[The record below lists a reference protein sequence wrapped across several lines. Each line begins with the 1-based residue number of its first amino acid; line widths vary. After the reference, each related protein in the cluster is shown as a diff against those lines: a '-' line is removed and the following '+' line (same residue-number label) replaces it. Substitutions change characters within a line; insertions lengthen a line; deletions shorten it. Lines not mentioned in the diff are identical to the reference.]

1 MELKHYLNN
10 IEIDEPIGFD
20 NLKMTMKRGEY
31 HGMSAEVS
39 ELSLE
44 FYGAAADIVRTAYHT
59 DLDTEVA
66 YTVTAD
72 GEEMYHGVLDLSTY
86 EEQSSAY
93 CSVSCKVGEVGV
105 KTTFNNRAETEV
117 AINGENGIDGNT
129 IVAPTIQTAS
139 VDSIPIIYSNIWK
152 SGKDLSYNKTS
163 SIHRFQPV
171 FKTVLNEFGEH
182 KLGETDE
189 IVDKVSDK
197 NIIPIF
203 SIDSS
208 DYSPYD
214 VNLTMKVDIISLDNN
229 IQDLRVWL
237 QSDKKTENMI
247 IASNV
252 QDQDRVYDIS
262 IDLKGCTG
270 DLLVYFTGGGVER
283 ETGEDEQG
291 DPIIQKVNT
300 SISLTI
306 LKGATL
312 NVRYTSKRDDIR
324 VKTKCVFIQDVIDCI
339 CQKIAGIRVKS
350 DWYKVD
356 TKNNVYG
363 GGGLRAVTNGYC
375 LRNAEGNLMFNRPI
389 KLCFK
394 DVIEALNAI
403 DCVGYAFEEKN
414 GSIVLSVERW
424 NYFYR
429 TEIILDIKNP
439 NDIRTTLD
447 SDLICSSLEIGYQK
461 YVTVGDINAID
472 SVHAEYTFSSTLNA
486 VKHTFSAKSK
496 WIADQYA
503 IELTRRQAENRSSA
517 DWKYDTNIFILEV
530 WRCKTGNRFDNRII
544 AGGADIDGMLVDRII
559 NPSLSVR
566 RNAERWR
573 DYMFFANKNTAF
585 SFVSGEGNYNAA
597 YRNNTPL
604 ALLITTNGVYR
615 PADTVGGVISPSS
628 STQQEKYKEN
638 DTLSQK
644 PRLLKAETLSFTYPL
659 TIAQY
664 KAIKANPYGLIE
676 VDGIQGWIKEFTY
689 SFADGEATFKLIPK
703 AD

>member
-10 IEIDEPIGFD
+10 TQIDEPIGFD

-39 ELSLE
+39 ELNLE
-44 FYGAAADIVRTAYHT
+44 FYGAAADIVRAAYQT
-59 DLDTEVA
+59 DLDTELT
-66 YTVTAD
+66 YRVTAD
-72 GEEMYHGVLDLSTY
+72 GEEMYSGVLDLSTY
-86 EEQSSAY
+86 EEQYSDY
-93 CSVSCKVGEVGV
+93 CSVSCKVGEVGI
-105 KTTFNNRAETEV
+105 KTTFNNRTETEV

-152 SGKDLSYNKTS
+152 SEKGLSYEKTDAT
-163 SIHRFQPV
+163 HKFQPI

-182 KLGETDE
+182 KLGEADE
-189 IVDKVSDK
+189 IYDYRKDDK
-197 NIIPIF
+197 NPIPIF

-208 DYSPYD
+208 DYSPYN
-214 VNLTMKVDIISLDNN
+214 VNLTMKVYINSLDNN

-237 QSDKKTENMI
+237 RSGNKTKNII

-252 QDQDRVYDIS
+252 QDQDREYDIS
-262 IDLKGCTG
+262 IDLQGCTG
-270 DLLVYFTGGGVER
+270 DLLVFFTGGGVEK

-291 DPIIQKVNT
+291 NPIIQKMNT
-300 SISLTI
+300 NISLTI

-312 NVRYTSKRDDIR
+312 NVRYTSKRDDIQ
-324 VKTKCVFIQDVIDCI
+324 VKTKCVFIQDIIDCI

-350 DWYKVD
+350 SWYKVD

-394 DVIEALNAI
+394 DVIKALNAI

-424 NYFYR
+424 DYFYR
-429 TEIILDIKNP
+429 TEKILNIENP
-439 NDIRTTLD
+439 NDIKVSLD

-461 YVTVGDINAID
+461 YVTVDDINAID
-472 SVHAEYTFSSTLNA
+472 NVHSEYTFSSTLNA
-486 VKHTFSAKSK
+486 IKHTFSAKSK

-503 IELTRRQAENRSSA
+503 IELTRRQAENRGSA
-517 DWKYDTNIFILEV
+517 DWKYDTNIFIMEV
-530 WRCKTGNRFDNRII
+530 WRCKTGNSFNNRII
-544 AGGADIDGMLVDRII
+544 AGGSDIDGMLMDRII

-573 DYMFFANKNTAF
+573 DYMFFANKNTVF

-597 YRNNTPL
+597 YKNNAPST
-604 ALLITTNGVYR
+604 IGEVYR
-615 PADTVGGVISPSS
+615 PADTVGSVIHESQ
-628 STQQEKYKEN
+628 STKIQQEKYREN
-638 DTLSQK
+638 DTISSK
-644 PRLLKAETLSFTYPL
+644 PRLLKAETISFTYPL

-676 VDGIQGWIKEFTY
+676 VDGTLGWIKEFSY
-689 SFADGEATFKLIPK
+689 SFSDGEAIFKLIPK